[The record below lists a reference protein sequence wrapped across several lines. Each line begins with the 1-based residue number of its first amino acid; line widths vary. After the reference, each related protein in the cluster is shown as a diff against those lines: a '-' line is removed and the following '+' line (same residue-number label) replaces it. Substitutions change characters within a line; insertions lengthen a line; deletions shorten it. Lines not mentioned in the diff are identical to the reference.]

1 MVQRV
6 CLVSGGTGGHLMPAM
21 VLARAMQAS
30 GHEPVMVTE
39 GRDVERELLRR
50 QLPDVCGVELPA
62 ASRSRIAL
70 PLWVLRATAAARRIL
85 RDKQVDCVVSTGGR
99 PSVPVALAA
108 RSLGMPVYLLEQNA
122 VTGRANRLLAPLAK
136 RIYHGL
142 PSDAAAS
149 PRALVT
155 GTPLRPGI
163 GRVERATARA
173 ELGFAAA
180 DRVVLVTGGSQG
192 AQALNRTVP
201 VALAA
206 AGRSLVAAGAAPGSG
221 GAMLRAV
228 HLAGLDRDADVRTR
242 YAVSGSA
249 VLADVRTV
257 ATDMDRLFA
266 AADLVVCRGGGT
278 TVAELCAVGRPAV
291 IVPYPHHKDR
301 QQLRNAEV
309 LARAGAAW
317 IVEESQ
323 LTAEGLAELLHS
335 LFAEP
340 ERLRRMGD
348 AARGLLPGDA
358 AGAIL
363 RDMGL
368 ADGGLADG
376 GLADGG
382 LADGGLAVGAL
393 AGSGPAPG
401 ADADARSGGRA

>member
-50 QLPDVCGVELPA
+50 QLPDVRGVELPA
-62 ASRSRIAL
+62 ASRSRLAL

-85 RDKQVDCVVSTGGR
+85 RDQQVDCVVSTGGR

-108 RSLGMPVYLLEQNA
+108 KSLGMPVYLLEQNA

-163 GRVERATARA
+163 GRVDRAAARA

-242 YAVSGSA
+242 YAASGSA

-368 ADGGLADG
+368 AGGG
-376 GLADGG
+376 
-382 LADGGLAVGAL
+382 L
-393 AGSGPAPG
+393 AGSGRSGSGLPG
-401 ADADARSGGRA
+401 SGLAAAAGVGGGSADVRSGGRA

>member
-50 QLPDVCGVELPA
+50 QLPDVRGVELPA
-62 ASRSRIAL
+62 AGRSRLAL

-85 RDKQVDCVVSTGGR
+85 RDQQVDCVVSTGGR

-108 RSLGMPVYLLEQNA
+108 KSLGKPVYLLEQNA
-122 VTGRANRLLAPLAK
+122 VTGRANRLLAPFAT

-142 PSDAAAS
+142 PSSGADA

-163 GRVERATARA
+163 GRFDRDAARA

-192 AQALNRTVP
+192 ARALNEIVP
-201 VALAA
+201 QALAA
-206 AGRSLVAAGAAPGSG
+206 AGRSLAASRRADDGPAGA
-221 GAMLRAV
+221 LRAV
-228 HLAGLDRDADVRTR
+228 HLAGLGRDVEVRTR
-242 YAVSGSA
+242 YAVAGGA
-249 VLADVRTV
+249 VQADVRTV

-309 LARAGAAW
+309 LAKAGAAW

-323 LTAEGLAELLHS
+323 LTVDGLAELLHS
-335 LFAEP
+335 LFADAA
-340 ERLRRMGD
+340 RLRRMGE
-348 AARGLLPGDA
+348 AARGLLPADA

-368 ADGGLADG
+368 VEGGLVAG
-376 GLADGG
+376 GVVA
-382 LADGGLAVGAL
+382 
-393 AGSGPAPG
+393 
-401 ADADARSGGRA
+401 GGRAAGDAKPRKAEGGA

>member
-50 QLPDVCGVELPA
+50 QLPDVRGVELPA
-62 ASRSRIAL
+62 ASRSRLAL

-85 RDKQVDCVVSTGGR
+85 RDQQVDCVVSTGGR

-108 RSLGMPVYLLEQNA
+108 KSLGMPVYLLEQNA

-163 GRVERATARA
+163 GRVDRAAARA

-242 YAVSGSA
+242 YAASGSA

-368 ADGGLADG
+368 AGGG
-376 GLADGG
+376 
-382 LADGGLAVGAL
+382 L
-393 AGSGPAPG
+393 AGSGLAGSGLPG
-401 ADADARSGGRA
+401 SGLAAAAGVGGGSADVRSGGRA

>member
-50 QLPDVCGVELPA
+50 QLPDVRGVELPA
-62 ASRSRIAL
+62 AGRSRLAL

-85 RDKQVDCVVSTGGR
+85 RDQQVDCVVSTGGR

-108 RSLGMPVYLLEQNA
+108 KSLGKPVYLLEQNA
-122 VTGRANRLLAPLAK
+122 VTGRANRLLAPLAT

-142 PSDAAAS
+142 PSMGADS

-163 GRVERATARA
+163 GCVGRDEARA
-173 ELGFAAA
+173 QLGFGAA

-192 AQALNRTVP
+192 ARSLNETVP
-201 VALAA
+201 LALAFAAQSLAA
-206 AGRSLVAAGAAPGSG
+206 AAP
-221 GAMLRAV
+221 LRAV
-228 HLAGLDRDADVRTR
+228 HLAGLGRDEEVRAR
-242 YAVSGSA
+242 YATAADA
-249 VLADVRTV
+249 VRADVRTV

-323 LTAEGLAELLHS
+323 LTAAGLAELLHS
-335 LFAEP
+335 LFADP
-340 ERLRRMGD
+340 DRLRRMGE
-348 AARGLLPGDA
+348 AARGLLPADA

-368 ADGGLADG
+368 ARVEAAAAGG
-376 GLADGG
+376 
-382 LADGGLAVGAL
+382 GA
-393 AGSGPAPG
+393 
-401 ADADARSGGRA
+401 

>member
-1 MVQRV
+1 
-6 CLVSGGTGGHLMPAM
+6 
-21 VLARAMQAS
+21 MQAS

-50 QLPDVCGVELPA
+50 QLPDVRGVELPA
-62 ASRSRIAL
+62 ASRSRLAL

-85 RDKQVDCVVSTGGR
+85 RDQQVDCVVSTGGR

-108 RSLGMPVYLLEQNA
+108 KSLGMPVYLLEQNA

-163 GRVERATARA
+163 GRVDRAAARA

-180 DRVVLVTGGSQG
+180 DRVVRVTGGSQG

-206 AGRSLVAAGAAPGSG
+206 SGRSLVAAGAAPGSG

-242 YAVSGSA
+242 YAASGSA

-368 ADGGLADG
+368 AGGG
-376 GLADGG
+376 
-382 LADGGLAVGAL
+382 L
-393 AGSGPAPG
+393 AGSGLAGSGLPG
-401 ADADARSGGRA
+401 SGLAAAAGVGGGSADVRSGGRA

>member
-30 GHEPVMVTE
+30 GHSPLFVTE
-39 GRDVERELLRR
+39 GRDVEREMLRR
-50 QLPDVCGVELPA
+50 QLPDVDGVELPPA
-62 ASRSRIAL
+62 GRSKLAL
-70 PLWVLRATAAARRIL
+70 PFWVLRATAAARRIL
-85 RDKQVDCVVSTGGR
+85 REQRVDCVVSTGGR

-108 RSLGMPVYLLEQNA
+108 RSLGKPVYLLEQNA
-122 VTGRANRLLAPLAK
+122 VTGRANRILSPLAE

-142 PSDAAAS
+142 PAPDAGA

-155 GTPLRPGI
+155 GTPLRPEI
-163 GRVERATARA
+163 GRIERAAARKQ
-173 ELGFAAA
+173 LRMR
-180 DRVVLVTGGSQG
+180 DDVPMVLVTGGSQG
-192 AQALNRTVP
+192 AKSLNEIVPQAL
-201 VALAA
+201 A
-206 AGRSLVAAGAAPGSG
+206 SLRMPLQV
-221 GAMLRAV
+221 V
-228 HLAGLDRDADVRTR
+228 HLAGLGRDEAVRAVYGQADGALV
-242 YAVSGSA
+242 
-249 VLADVRTV
+249 ADVRTV
-257 ATDMDRLFA
+257 ALDMDRLFG

-309 LARAGAAW
+309 LAKAGAAW

-323 LTAEGLAELLHS
+323 LTVSGLTELLQG
-335 LFAEP
+335 LLGDPA
-340 ERLRRMGD
+340 RLQRMGA

-368 ADGGLADG
+368 LATSASSTAGGA
-376 GLADGG
+376 
-382 LADGGLAVGAL
+382 
-393 AGSGPAPG
+393 AGHTESTEA
-401 ADADARSGGRA
+401 AS

>member
-50 QLPDVCGVELPA
+50 QLPDVRGVELPA
-62 ASRSRIAL
+62 ASRTRLAL
-70 PLWVLRATAAARRIL
+70 PQSVLRATAAARRIL
-85 RDKQVDCVVSTGGR
+85 RDQQVDCVVSTGGR

-108 RSLGMPVYLLEQNA
+108 KSLGMPVYLLEQNA

-163 GRVERATARA
+163 GRVDRAAARA
-173 ELGFAAA
+173 ELGCAAA

-242 YAVSGSA
+242 YAASGSA

-368 ADGGLADG
+368 AGGGLAGG
-376 GLADGG
+376 GLPGSG
-382 LADGGLAVGAL
+382 LAAAAGVGG
-393 AGSGPAPG
+393 GS
-401 ADADARSGGRA
+401 ADVRSGGRA

>member
-39 GRDVERELLRR
+39 GREVERELLRR
-50 QLPDVCGVELPA
+50 QLPDVRGVELPA
-62 ASRSRIAL
+62 ASRSRLAL

-85 RDKQVDCVVSTGGR
+85 RDQRVDCVVSTGGR

-163 GRVERATARA
+163 GRVDREAARA

-192 AQALNRTVP
+192 AQALNRIVP

-206 AGRSLVAAGAAPGSG
+206 AGRSLAAAGEAPGEQRV
-221 GAMLRAV
+221 RA
-228 HLAGLDRDADVRTR
+228 
-242 YAVSGSA
+242 
-249 VLADVRTV
+249 
-257 ATDMDRLFA
+257 
-266 AADLVVCRGGGT
+266 RG
-278 TVAELCAVGRPAV
+278 
-291 IVPYPHHKDR
+291 
-301 QQLRNAEV
+301 
-309 LARAGAAW
+309 ARAGAR
-317 IVEESQ
+317 
-323 LTAEGLAELLHS
+323 H
-335 LFAEP
+335 
-340 ERLRRMGD
+340 
-348 AARGLLPGDA
+348 
-358 AGAIL
+358 
-363 RDMGL
+363 
-368 ADGGLADG
+368 
-376 GLADGG
+376 
-382 LADGGLAVGAL
+382 
-393 AGSGPAPG
+393 
-401 ADADARSGGRA
+401 

>member
-39 GRDVERELLRR
+39 GREVERELLRR
-50 QLPDVCGVELPA
+50 QLPDVRGVELPA
-62 ASRSRIAL
+62 ASRSRLAL

-85 RDKQVDCVVSTGGR
+85 RDQRVDCVVSTGGR

-163 GRVERATARA
+163 GRVDREAARA

-192 AQALNRTVP
+192 AQALNRIVP
-201 VALAA
+201 VALA
-206 AGRSLVAAGAAPGSG
+206 PGSA

-228 HLAGLDRDADVRTR
+228 HLAGLERDGEVRTC

-266 AADLVVCRGGGT
+266 AADLVVCRGGGS

-340 ERLRRMGD
+340 ERLRRMGE
-348 AARGLLPGDA
+348 AARGLLPADA

-368 ADGGLADG
+368 VATAG
-376 GLADGG
+376 
-382 LADGGLAVGAL
+382 VGA
-393 AGSGPAPG
+393 AAANS
-401 ADADARSGGRA
+401 RTGGRQ

>member
-30 GHEPVMVTE
+30 GHRPLFVTE
-39 GRDVERELLRR
+39 GREVEREMLRR
-50 QLPDVCGVELPA
+50 QLPDVDGVELPPA
-62 ASRSRIAL
+62 GRSKLAL

-85 RDKQVDCVVSTGGR
+85 REQQVDCVVSTGGR

-108 RSLGMPVYLLEQNA
+108 RSLGKPVYLLEQNA
-122 VTGRANRLLAPLAK
+122 VTGRANRILSPLAQ

-142 PSDAAAS
+142 PAAGSGA

-155 GTPLRPGI
+155 GTPLRPEI
-163 GRVERATARA
+163 GRIERAEARRQ
-173 ELGFAAA
+173 LGLR
-180 DRVVLVTGGSQG
+180 DDVPMVLVTGGSQG
-192 AQALNRTVP
+192 AKSLNEIVPQAL
-201 VALAA
+201 A
-206 AGRSLVAAGAAPGSG
+206 SLRLPLQV
-221 GAMLRAV
+221 V
-228 HLAGLDRDADVRTR
+228 HLAGLGRDEAVRAVYAQADRSLV
-242 YAVSGSA
+242 
-249 VLADVRTV
+249 ADVRTV
-257 ATDMDRLFA
+257 ALDMDRLFG

-309 LARAGAAW
+309 LAKAGAAW

-323 LTAEGLAELLHS
+323 LTVSGLAELLQGM
-335 LFAEP
+335 LGDPA
-340 ERLRRMGD
+340 RLQRMGA

-368 ADGGLADG
+368 TRTAA
-376 GLADGG
+376 A
-382 LADGGLAVGAL
+382 AEAA
-393 AGSGPAPG
+393 S
-401 ADADARSGGRA
+401 

>member
-50 QLPDVCGVELPA
+50 QLPDVRGVELPA
-62 ASRSRIAL
+62 ASRSRLEL

-85 RDKQVDCVVSTGGR
+85 RDQRVDCVVSTGGR

-108 RSLGMPVYLLEQNA
+108 KSLGMPVYLLEQNA

-163 GRVERATARA
+163 GCVDRAVARA

-192 AQALNRTVP
+192 AQALNRIVP

-206 AGRSLVAAGAAPGSG
+206 AGRSLAVAGETPGSA

-228 HLAGLDRDADVRTR
+228 HLAGLERDGEVRTR

-266 AADLVVCRGGGT
+266 AADLVVCRGGGS

-340 ERLRRMGD
+340 ERLRRMGE
-348 AARGLLPGDA
+348 AARGLLPADA

-368 ADGGLADG
+368 AATAAGGA
-376 GLADGG
+376 A
-382 LADGGLAVGAL
+382 AAN
-393 AGSGPAPG
+393 
-401 ADADARSGGRA
+401 ARTGGRA

>member
-39 GRDVERELLRR
+39 GREVERELLRR
-50 QLPDVCGVELPA
+50 QLPDVRGVELPA
-62 ASRSRIAL
+62 ASRSRFAL
-70 PLWVLRATAAARRIL
+70 PLWVLRTTAAARRIL
-85 RDKQVDCVVSTGGR
+85 RDQQVDCVVSTGGR

-108 RSLGMPVYLLEQNA
+108 KSLGMPVYLLEQNA

-142 PSDAAAS
+142 PSAAAAS

-163 GRVERATARA
+163 GCVDREAARA
-173 ELGFAAA
+173 ELGFVAA

-192 AQALNRTVP
+192 AQALNRIVP

-206 AGRSLVAAGAAPGSG
+206 AGRSLAAAGEAPGSA

-228 HLAGLDRDADVRTR
+228 HLAGLERDGEVRTS

-266 AADLVVCRGGGT
+266 AADLVVCRGGGS

-340 ERLRRMGD
+340 ERLRRMGE
-348 AARGLLPGDA
+348 AARGLLPADA

-368 ADGGLADG
+368 AVTAGVGGGSA
-376 GLADGG
+376 A
-382 LADGGLAVGAL
+382 
-393 AGSGPAPG
+393 AGM
-401 ADADARSGGRA
+401 GGRQ

>member
-1 MVQRV
+1 
-6 CLVSGGTGGHLMPAM
+6 
-21 VLARAMQAS
+21 
-30 GHEPVMVTE
+30 
-39 GRDVERELLRR
+39 
-50 QLPDVCGVELPA
+50 
-62 ASRSRIAL
+62 
-70 PLWVLRATAAARRIL
+70 
-85 RDKQVDCVVSTGGR
+85 
-99 PSVPVALAA
+99 
-108 RSLGMPVYLLEQNA
+108 
-122 VTGRANRLLAPLAK
+122 
-136 RIYHGL
+136 
-142 PSDAAAS
+142 
-149 PRALVT
+149 
-155 GTPLRPGI
+155 
-163 GRVERATARA
+163 
-173 ELGFAAA
+173 
-180 DRVVLVTGGSQG
+180 VLVTGGSQG